1 MTLHD
6 ANVLTAE
13 VPEETAT
20 VCDRKD
26 VQCSWLC
33 RNYILY
39 LPFFVLLVLHLFF
52 LFLLRFCRRHL
63 FCCFTLTNLCLKF
76 ENKKRDRESKCRN
89 PESTRTFLFFCVICR
104 CMCHVGICFIIECSI
119 ISLIIY
125 IIFHVV

>member
-1 MTLHD
+1 MTLCD

-39 LPFFVLLVLHLFF
+39 LPFFVLLVLYLFF
-52 LFLLRFCRRHL
+52 LFLLLFCRRHL
-63 FCCFTLTNLCLKF
+63 FCYFALANLCLKLRT
-76 ENKKRDRESKCRN
+76 KREIERVNAGTLKVLAH
-89 PESTRTFLFFCVICR
+89 FYFFV
-104 CMCHVGICFIIECSI
+104 
-119 ISLIIY
+119 
-125 IIFHVV
+125 